1 MQYNLINNIT
11 PNAAKGSAI
20 FGIFKGANIS
30 QFSYAFDKPELTKIS
45 NIIKSSSFQGE
56 INESISI
63 YETLNKNFE
72 KSYFI
77 GLGEKNKYNEK
88 KFYPLSGP
96 NIITR

>member
-56 INESISI
+56 INESIKIISMEEIPLYDNSYGSPSLNGVIKYKLSVVESKSI
-63 YETLNKNFE
+63 
-72 KSYFI
+72 I
-77 GLGEKNKYNEK
+77 
-88 KFYPLSGP
+88 
-96 NIITR
+96 